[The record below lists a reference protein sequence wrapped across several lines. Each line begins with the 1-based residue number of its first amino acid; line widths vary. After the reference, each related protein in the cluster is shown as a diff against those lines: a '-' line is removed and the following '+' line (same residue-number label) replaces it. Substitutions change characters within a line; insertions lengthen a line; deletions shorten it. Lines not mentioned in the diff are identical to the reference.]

1 MRKGS
6 LQFLSKLLD
15 TPSPSGFER
24 EAQKVVKEEMGK
36 FADEVRTDVL
46 GNVIGVVNPEG
57 KPKVMLAGHV
67 DEIGFMVKY
76 IDEQGY
82 IYFAPIGGVDAHLVP
97 GERVYIHT
105 KNGPVLGVVGK
116 KPIHLMEARDR
127 ERVVPLHEQWI
138 DIGAKGKKEAER
150 LVRIGDPIT
159 FAVGFQRLQNDLIVA
174 RGVDDKMGA
183 FVVTEALRRLSRRR
197 PKAAVFSVSTVQE
210 EVGWRGARVSAFG
223 IEPEVGVAV
232 DVGFATDYP
241 MVDKKRVGEVSVGKG
256 PILHRGPNINPKVE
270 ELLIKAAEEEGIPYQ
285 LTGEPR
291 GTGTDANIIQL
302 TRAGVATGLISV
314 PDRYMHTPSEV
325 ISLSDLEKA
334 VRLLVAFVERL
345 EPNMDFRI

>member
-1 MRKGS
+1 MRKES
-6 LQFLSKLLD
+6 LKFLRRLLD
-15 TPSPSGFER
+15 TPSPSGFES
-24 EAQKVVKEEMGK
+24 EAQKLVRSEMEK

-57 KPKVMLAGHV
+57 RPKVMLAGHV

-76 IDEQGY
+76 IDERGY

-105 KNGPVLGVVGK
+105 SDGPILGVVGK

-138 DIGAKGKKEAER
+138 DIGARSKGEAEK
-150 LVRIGDPIT
+150 LVKIGDPIT
-159 FAVGFQRLQNDLIVA
+159 FAVGFQRLRNDFIVA

-183 FVVTEALRRLSRRR
+183 FVVTEALRLLSRRR
-197 PKAAVFSVSTVQE
+197 PKAAVFAVSTVQE
-210 EVGWRGARVSAFG
+210 EIGLRGARVSAFG
-223 IEPEVGVAV
+223 IEPDVGVAV

-241 MVDKKRVGEVSVGKG
+241 GVDKRRVGEVSVGKG
-256 PILHRGPNINPKVE
+256 PILHRGANINPKVG
-270 ELLIKAAEEEGIPYQ
+270 ELLIRAAEEEGIPYQ
-285 LTGEPR
+285 LVGEPR
-291 GTGTDANIIQL
+291 GTGTDANVIQL
-302 TRAGVATGLISV
+302 TRAGVATGLVSV
-314 PDRYMHTPSEV
+314 PNRYMHTPSEV
-325 ISLSDLEKA
+325 ISLSDLDNA

-345 EPNMDFRI
+345 EPDMDFRI

>member
-1 MRKGS
+1 MRKES
-6 LQFLSKLLD
+6 LEFLRKLLD

-24 EAQKVVKEEMGK
+24 EAQKLVRSEMEK

-57 KPKVMLAGHV
+57 RPRVMLAGHV

-76 IDEQGY
+76 IDDQGY

-105 KNGPVLGVVGK
+105 KNGPILGVVGK
-116 KPIHLMEARDR
+116 KPVHLMEAKDR

-138 DIGAKGKKEAER
+138 DIGARDKKEAQK

-174 RGVDDKMGA
+174 RGTDDKMGA

-197 PKAAVFSVSTVQE
+197 PKAAVFAVSTVQE
-210 EVGWRGARVSAFG
+210 EIGLRGARVSAFG
-223 IEPEVGVAV
+223 IEPDVGIAV

-241 MVDKKRVGEVSVGKG
+241 TIDKRRIGEVSLGKG
-256 PILHRGPNINPKVE
+256 PILHRGANINPKVE
-270 ELLIKAAEEEGIPYQ
+270 ELLFKAAEEEGIPYQ

-302 TRAGVATGLISV
+302 TRAGVATGLVSV
-314 PDRYMHTPSEV
+314 PNRYMHTPSEV
-325 ISLSDLEKA
+325 ISLSDLENA

-345 EPNMDFRI
+345 EPDMDFRI

>member
-1 MRKGS
+1 MRKES
-6 LQFLSKLLD
+6 LEFLRKLLD

-24 EAQKVVKEEMGK
+24 EAQKLVRSEMEK

-57 KPKVMLAGHV
+57 RPRVMLAGHV

-76 IDEQGY
+76 IDDQGY

-105 KNGPVLGVVGK
+105 KNGPILGVVGK
-116 KPIHLMEARDR
+116 KPVHLMEAKDR

-138 DIGAKGKKEAER
+138 DIGARDKKEAQK

-174 RGVDDKMGA
+174 RGTDDKMGA

-197 PKAAVFSVSTVQE
+197 PKAAVFAVSTVQE
-210 EVGWRGARVSAFG
+210 EIGLRGARVSAFG
-223 IEPEVGVAV
+223 IEPDVGIAV

-241 MVDKKRVGEVSVGKG
+241 TIDKRRIGEVSLGKG
-256 PILHRGPNINPKVE
+256 PILHRGANINPKVE
-270 ELLIKAAEEEGIPYQ
+270 ELLFKAAEEEGIPYQ
-285 LTGEPR
+285 ITGEPR

-302 TRAGVATGLISV
+302 TRAGVATGLVSV
-314 PDRYMHTPSEV
+314 PNRYMHTPSEV
-325 ISLSDLEKA
+325 ISLSDLENA

-345 EPNMDFRI
+345 EPDMDFRI